1 MRLTPSLTSRSTPNL
16 SIEKTP
22 ERIHKFGEVYFI
34 NDELN
39 TLLLTVPLKKLDS
52 GIVLLTLPM
61 NRVGQIPLTCRN
73 SHSLYS
79 SLQMR

>member
-1 MRLTPSLTSRSTPNL
+1 MQRSNPNL
-16 SIEKTP
+16 SSEKTP

-61 NRVGQIPLTCRN
+61 NRVGEIGSFFEISKFLPSFSR
-73 SHSLYS
+73 
-79 SLQMR
+79 QML

>member
-1 MRLTPSLTSRSTPNL
+1 MIQRSNPNL
-16 SIEKTP
+16 SSEKTP
-22 ERIHKFGEVYFI
+22 ERVHKFGEVYFI

-61 NRVGQIPLTCRN
+61 NRVGESPSLLLFVHPSSPPPLRCCDRF
-73 SHSLYS
+73 
-79 SLQMR
+79 